1 MRETL
6 ALLVGVVVVATAVP
20 AAADPADPPSIPS
33 RHQVEVARG
42 RAADAAADVGQVQA
56 RLADA
61 DARLRALD
69 VATQTAVE
77 EYDTAVYGR
86 TKAGHAADA
95 AAARADRARRQAEE
109 RRRDVARLAVAD
121 YSQDGRLTEIVAYL
135 DAEGPRT
142 MLDRASTASMVSTS
156 ANDAYQRLRASQ
168 AVSHVLAQEATASAD
183 VARRR
188 AADADRARQQA
199 IAALAA
205 QTRAVGS
212 IETEKAALAARLAEL
227 QKISTD
233 LATKRQEG
241 LAEQARQRAEAARQR
256 AVRAERARR
265 ADDNGNNGNNGKRS
279 GNGGSKDRKDDSG
292 RGGGGKGGG
301 ENSPGKGGGSSRQGE
316 LAVEYALRQIG
327 EPYVFGADG
336 PGSWD
341 CSGLTMRAWEHAG
354 ISMPHFARGQYWQSR
369 KVRLGELR
377 PGDLL
382 FWANNPGDSN
392 TIYHVAMYIGNGK
405 MVQAPRP
412 GRDVEV
418 KSMFYMGRPTQ
429 FARPR

>member
-1 MRETL
+1 MRESL
-6 ALLVGVVVVATAVP
+6 ALLIGVAVVTTAGP
-20 AAADPADPPSIPS
+20 AAAEPPDPPSIPS
-33 RHQVEVARG
+33 RHQVEAARG
-42 RAADAAADVGQVQA
+42 RAEAAAADVGQVQA
-56 RLADA
+56 RLAEA

-69 VATQTAVE
+69 VAAQTAVE
-77 EYDTAVYGR
+77 NYDTAVYGR
-86 TKAGHAADA
+86 TKAGQAASA

-109 RRRDVARLAVAD
+109 RRREVARLAVAD

-168 AVSHVLAQEATASAD
+168 AVSHVLAQEAAASAG
-183 VARRR
+183 VERRR
-188 AADADRARQQA
+188 AAEADKARQQA
-199 IAALAA
+199 TAALSA

-212 IETEKAALAARLAEL
+212 IEAGKAALVARLAEL
-227 QKISTD
+227 QNISTD
-233 LATKRQEG
+233 LATKRQAG
-241 LAEQARQRAEAARQR
+241 LAEQARRRAEAARLR
-256 AVRAERARR
+256 AQAERARSDEDRARDR
-265 ADDNGNNGNNGKRS
+265 ADDNGNG
-279 GNGGSKDRKDDSG
+279 GNGGNSGSRDRKKKKDKRD
-292 RGGGGKGGG
+292 GGGS
-301 ENSPGKGGGSSRQGE
+301 SPGRGGSSRQGE
-316 LAVEYALRQIG
+316 LAVAYALSQLG
-327 EPYVFGADG
+327 EPYVFGATG

-341 CSGLTMRAWEHAG
+341 CSGLTMRAWDHAG

-369 KVRLGELR
+369 RIGLGDLR

-382 FWANNPGDSN
+382 FWASNPRDSN

-429 FARPR
+429 LARPR